1 MKTEKRVNNSIIFI
15 LEHKLGIPEKIV
27 KNIPPFITPRTLNTA
42 GFIFSILAGIFLF
55 LAKFSK
61 FWFIGAIIGISL
73 YFFCDRYD
81 GRLARAT
88 HTVSKRGYY
97 ADHMFDCLST
107 FFILF
112 GLGLS
117 GNLNMVLALLII
129 ILYYILSIEV
139 HIMTFITNNFKPT
152 FFCFGPAE
160 ALTFIILSCFAVMFL
175 PEHLILFSLFGFG
188 FTLFNLL
195 GILSIG
201 ILLYG
206 VIYVVTKDF
215 IYMEKFEAK
224 FKVKTIFEWI
234 EDLKVTTKK

>member
-1 MKTEKRVNNSIIFI
+1 MKKENRVDNSIIFV
-15 LEHKLGIPEKIV
+15 LEHKLGIPDKIV
-27 KNIPPFITPRTLNTA
+27 KSIPPFITPRTLNTA
-42 GFIFSILAGIFLF
+42 GFIFSVLAFVCLF
-55 LAKFSK
+55 LTRFSR

-81 GRLARAT
+81 GRLARYT
-88 HTVSKRGYY
+88 KTTSKRGYY

-117 GNLNMVLALLII
+117 GNLNMVLALLLV

-152 FFCFGPAE
+152 FFCVGPAE
-160 ALTFIILSCFAVMFL
+160 ALTFIIFSCFAVMFI

-195 GILSIG
+195 AVLAIG
-201 ILLYG
+201 IILYG
-206 VIYVVTKDF
+206 VIYTVTKDF

-224 FKVKTIFEWI
+224 FKVKTIWEWI
-234 EDLKVTTKK
+234 EDL